1 MVVIRL
7 ARGGSKNRPFYS
19 IVATDKRNRRDSNFI
34 ERLGYFNPNAVESEQ
49 AMRVAQERLTYW
61 ATVGAQISPTVKR
74 LIKDH
79 PAAVV

>member
-19 IVATDKRNRRDSNFI
+19 IVATDKRNRRDSNYI

-49 AMRVAQERLTYW
+49 AMRIAQERITYW
-61 ATVGAQISPTVKR
+61 TTVGAQISPTVKR

>member
-7 ARGGSKNRPFYS
+7 ARGGSKKRPFYS

-34 ERLGYFNPNAVESEQ
+34 ERIGYFNPSAAESEQ
-49 AMRVAQERLTYW
+49 AMRFAQDRLSYW
-61 ATVGAQISPTVKR
+61 TGVGAQISPTVKR

-79 PAAVV
+79 PAA

>member
-34 ERLGYFNPNAVESEQ
+34 ERLGYYNPKATEKEQ
-49 AMRVAQERLTYW
+49 SMRLAQDRLTYW
-61 ATVGAQISPTVKR
+61 TGVGAQISPTVKR
-74 LIKDH
+74 LMKDH
-79 PAAVV
+79 PSA

>member
-7 ARGGSKNRPFYS
+7 ARGGSKKRPFYS

-34 ERLGYFNPNAVESEQ
+34 ERLGYFNPKAYEKEQ
-49 AMRVAQERLTYW
+49 AMRLSQDRLTYW
-61 ATVGAQISPTVKR
+61 SGVGAQISPTVKR

-79 PAAVV
+79 PAA